1 MAQTRT
7 EPIKISAWI
16 ALIFAVLFLFVFHSL
31 LGNLT
36 SSHLANTL
44 IVGAATLGSGAVL
57 TFAYVTSIVI
67 LRVYRKARAQVRY
80 QVSPQ
85 LDLLQLED
93 LPPEFAP
100 AVGNTASALSP
111 LGFRLIGCV
120 KVITVPGTTFY
131 LGIVYNPRAR
141 TIARCALVVQNDLS
155 EEVLVFQTRFADG
168 TECSTGH
175 VSPAFLVRTIQAL
188 PKGRSSLAF
197 FDIRDPAR
205 LARLHAAAVE
215 KHHSGPVDTGTLDPI
230 SIQNEAFEREMAT
243 QLDAGYLRQEGDEY
257 CTTRIG
263 ALKMA
268 LKLVWPVFAL
278 RIRSA
283 RRRAERFLAE
293 TGL

>member
-1 MAQTRT
+1 MAQTGT
-7 EPIKISAWI
+7 EPIKIPAWI

-44 IVGAATLGSGAVL
+44 IVAAATLSSGAIL
-57 TFAYVTSIVI
+57 TFAYVTSIII
-67 LRVYRKARAQVRY
+67 LQVYGKARAQVRY

-120 KVITVPGTTFY
+120 KGITAPGTTFY
-131 LGIVYNPRAR
+131 TCILHNPRAR

-168 TECSTGH
+168 TECVTGH
-175 VSPAFLVRTIQAL
+175 VSRAFFVRAIQAL
-188 PKGRSSLAF
+188 PKRRLSLAF
-197 FDIRDPAR
+197 FDIKDPAR

-215 KHHSGPVDTGTLDPI
+215 KQHSAPVDTGTLDPV
-230 SIQNEAFEREMAT
+230 SIQSETHGREMEI

-257 CTTRIG
+257 RTTRIG

-268 LKLVWPVFAL
+268 LKLVWPVFAI
-278 RIRSA
+278 RVRSA
-283 RRRAERFLAE
+283 RRRADRFLAE